1 MDINKSDQVHIYHSR
16 YISISLVLFNIH
28 KEFVLISPYL
38 LCTITWHEGLGCLD
52 VLSKIDR
59 SLNLVW
65 IWNMHTGLNGQTC
78 LELSNTFHSHL
89 TRSTQW
95 SMFAEHLLWERRSL
109 SWLLLPNAVSSNIS
123 GKSPILGTFLAIFG
137 EKKKKKNS
145 ATVKERHGLTNQWLE
160 WHAENW
166 LLLLRRVILSSTI
179 LQSTTPT
186 TGQYPIGISNSYE
199 RYLDKMY
206 ARTVGTTA
214 ILVEAAA
221 IWSYEGMIGGL

>member
-1 MDINKSDQVHIYHSR
+1 M
-16 YISISLVLFNIH
+16 
-28 KEFVLISPYL
+28 
-38 LCTITWHEGLGCLD
+38 TWKFW
-52 VLSKIDR
+52 LSWCAGKIDR

-89 TRSTQW
+89 TRSIQW
-95 SMFAEHLLWERRSL
+95 SMFAEHLLQERRSL
-109 SWLLLPNAVSSNIS
+109 SWLLLRNAVPSKIS
-123 GKSPILGTFLAIFG
+123 GKFPILGTFLAIVG
-137 EKKKKKNS
+137 KKKKKKNL

-160 WHAENW
+160 RHAENW
-166 LLLLRRVILSSTI
+166 LLLLSRVILSSTI
-179 LQSTTPT
+179 LHSTTPT
-186 TGQYPIGISNSYE
+186 TGQSPIGISKSYE
-199 RYLDKMY
+199 RYLDKIY